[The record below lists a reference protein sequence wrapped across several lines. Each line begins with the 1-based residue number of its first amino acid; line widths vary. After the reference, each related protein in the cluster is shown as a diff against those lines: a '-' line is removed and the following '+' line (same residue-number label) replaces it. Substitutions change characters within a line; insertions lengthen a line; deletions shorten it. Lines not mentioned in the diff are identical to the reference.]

1 MISKKVYIAGDGFVA
16 LVDRGHAK
24 HVHASAFFRYFAQE
38 NFQLYATFSSIDEAY
53 NDFYRN
59 ISPSIARD
67 FLRAIYMSSINIIY
81 PESSDIKSAI
91 KAVATTSSVDLTFS
105 KALVS
110 IICNKRNIPQ
120 VCTFEY
126 LPPLFGLQT
135 FYLPV

>member
-1 MISKKVYIAGDGFVA
+1 MLSKKVYIAGDGFVA
-16 LVDRGHAK
+16 FVDRGHPK

-38 NFQLYATFSSIDEAY
+38 NFQLYTSFLSMDEAY
-53 NDFYRN
+53 KDFYLN

-67 FLRAIYMSSINIIY
+67 FLRAIYMSNVKIDY
-81 PESSDIKSAI
+81 PESADIKSAI
-91 KAVATTSSVDLTFS
+91 KAVATTNSVDLTFS

-110 IICNKRNIPQ
+110 IICNKRSIPQ

-126 LPPLFGLQT
+126 LPALFGLQT